1 MFTAIKTPLG
11 QQVTHQPDKAKA
23 FVLVYE
29 DFTCLAILL
38 KQLSHLF
45 LCNIW
50 GQIPHKEAASLGE
63 GFFPRFPEILQ
74 VDGQAFIWGE

>member
-1 MFTAIKTPLG
+1 MFTATKTPLG

-29 DFTCLAILL
+29 DFTCLAIL
-38 KQLSHLF
+38 LF

-74 VDGQAFIWGE
+74 VDGQAFI